1 MALFQRKKKGH
12 NGFGYDSI
20 FIPESYKK
28 TFGQLDNVIK
38 LRISH
43 RTIAINKLKRFLNS
57 KQNVNI

>member
-1 MALFQRKKKGH
+1 MALFQRKKGH

-28 TFGQLDNVIK
+28 TFGQLDNEIK
-38 LRISH
+38 LSISH
-43 RTIAINKLKRFLNS
+43 RTIATHKLKKFLNS